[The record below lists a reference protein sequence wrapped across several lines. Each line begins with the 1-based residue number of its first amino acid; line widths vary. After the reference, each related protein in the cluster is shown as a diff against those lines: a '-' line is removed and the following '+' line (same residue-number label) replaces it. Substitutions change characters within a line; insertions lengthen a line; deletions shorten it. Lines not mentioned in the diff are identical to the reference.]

1 MIRSWASGR
10 VLGVGAAFAA
20 AIGVGFL
27 LPQTAS
33 AATTCTAPPGAP
45 AEVVQID
52 GDEACGASTDG
63 TAEAWSYGERGVG
76 FADARSA
83 AQVVAAGFDGG
94 VGAGESTSGRLFA
107 IGVGAQALAL
117 GVLESPGTA
126 VVAAGPQSQAYVAT
140 PTIRCCARAP
150 RRPRSNSRPDAGA
163 SCWATSGTSLLARR
177 RRRCPCRRFGASRR
191 GASTNRLYVNPSFTF
206 RVVVACRT

>member
-1 MIRSWASGR
+1 MRFGKVDVVIRSWASGR

-45 AEVVQID
+45 AEIVQID

-126 VVAAGPQSQAYVAT
+126 VVAAGPQSQAYVGDADDPVLCEGTAAAAFDLEAVRGCVVLGDFRYFT
-140 PTIRCCARAP
+140 P
-150 RRPRSNSRPDAGA
+150 GA
-163 SCWATSGTSLLARR
+163 QTPPSLL
-177 RRRCPCRRFGASRR
+177 P
-191 GASTNRLYVNPSFTF
+191 
-206 RVVVACRT
+206 

>member
-126 VVAAGPQSQAYVAT
+126 VVAAGPQSQAYV
-140 PTIRCCARAP
+140 
-150 RRPRSNSRPDAGA
+150 
-163 SCWATSGTSLLARR
+163 RR
-177 RRRCPCRRFGASRR
+177 RRSGVVRGHRGGRVRTRGRTRVRRAGRLPVLHSWRADAAVAPAVDSARLAGERR
-191 GASTNRLYVNPSFTF
+191 QTDCT
-206 RVVVACRT
+206 